1 MIQSQEEIMF
11 LKSIHLKNIRSYVD
25 ERIEFS
31 LGALLIEGDIGSGK
45 STILLAIDFALFG
58 ARANELPASSLLRTG
73 TNRGEV
79 VLEFTVDGKEVE
91 IKRVLEKKGASVTQ
105 TAGYITINGTRKDLM
120 SMGLKSLVF
129 ELLGYP
135 KADIKAGKSMIYRY
149 TVYTPQ
155 EQMKQIML
163 QKPDDRLNTIRAIFN
178 IDKYKRIREN
188 AKAIV
193 RELKKKSSHLDG
205 IAYDLAL
212 KQEKRAE
219 LAKQGEA
226 LCDEEKKKESVYVK
240 IKENLEGKKEEKV
253 RVQEALKKLNALVHE
268 KNVEKARLENEEKML
283 LHINEEIKDTEKKL
297 GQMKSEEECGKNIAE
312 IEKGIPEK
320 EALLKREK
328 ELDEEIKHVRAK
340 LTETDT
346 RKSTCEETMKNI
358 IGLSECPTCRQTVSS
373 EYKEDIR
380 QKEEDK
386 IEKFRK
392 ILVLHTNSLEGLK
405 EELKDVKQKQ
415 DVIVENEKV
424 LIRVKAELASLK
436 DAKES
441 IFKKMQRQG
450 ECGTSI
456 DALKKS
462 IELFDKEIEPLADTE
477 EVYVKVEKEVDILNG
492 EHTVSLAQFEKVK
505 LQLSGIDKEKVA
517 LDKEIDE
524 KIKAKKESESLRE
537 ITNWLNEYF
546 VALMETMEKH
556 IMLSVLRDFDM
567 LFREWFNILMDDD
580 SLQARID
587 MGFTPVIEQNSY
599 ETSYDFLSGGEKTSI
614 ALAYRLALNKVI
626 NDMCEDIK
634 TKSLLI
640 LDEPTDGFSS
650 EQLDKV
656 RDVLLELKLGQTII
670 VSHEEKIESFVDKT
684 IRVVKKDHVSQV
696 II

>member
-1 MIQSQEEIMF
+1 MF

-25 ERIEFS
+25 ERITFS
-31 LGALLIEGDIGSGK
+31 SGALLIEGDIGSGK

-58 ARANELPASSLLRTG
+58 ARANELPASSLLRRG
-73 TNRGEV
+73 ANRGEV
-79 VLEFTVDGKEVE
+79 VLEFTVDGKDVE

-105 TAGYITINGTRKDLM
+105 TAGYIAVNGTRKDLM

-155 EQMKQIML
+155 EQMKQIMM
-163 QKPDDRLNTIRAIFN
+163 QKPDERLNTIRAIFN

-193 RELKKKSSHLDG
+193 RELKKTSSHLDG
-205 IAYDLAL
+205 VAYDLSL
-212 KQEKRAE
+212 KQEKRVE
-219 LAKQGEA
+219 LTSQRKV
-226 LCDEEKKKESVYVK
+226 LSDEEKKKESVYVK
-240 IKENLEGKKEEKV
+240 IKENLESKKEEKV
-253 RVQEALKKLNALVHE
+253 QVQEVLKKLNVLVHE
-268 KNVEKARLENEEKML
+268 KSVEKTRLENEEKMI
-283 LHINEEIKDTEKKL
+283 LHISEEIKDTEKKL
-297 GQMKSEEECGKNIAE
+297 EQMKSQEECEKNITESERVILEKDVFSKME
-312 IEKGIPEK
+312 IEM
-320 EALLKREK
+320 
-328 ELDEEIKHVRAK
+328 DEEIKHVRAK

-346 RKSTCEETMKNI
+346 RKRTCEEMMKNI
-358 IGLSECPTCRQTVSS
+358 MALSECPTCRQIVSS
-373 EYKEDIR
+373 GYKDDIR
-380 QKEEDK
+380 QEEEEK

-392 ILVLHTNSLEGLK
+392 ILVLHTNALEGLK
-405 EELKDVKQKQ
+405 EKLKDVKQKQ
-415 DVIVENEKV
+415 DVIIENEKV

-436 DAKES
+436 DAKEA
-441 IFKKMQRQG
+441 IFARKQKISQ
-450 ECGTSI
+450 CGVSV

-477 EVYVKVEKEVDILNG
+477 ELYVKVEKEVDILNG

-505 LQLSGIDKEKVA
+505 QQLSGIDNETVA
-517 LDKEIDE
+517 LDKEIE
-524 KIKAKKESESLRE
+524 VKIQAKKESGSLKE

-556 IMLSVLRDFDM
+556 VMLSVLRDFDM

-587 MGFTPVIEQNSY
+587 AGFTPVIEQNTY

-626 NDMCEDIK
+626 NDLCEDIK

-684 IRVVKKDHVSQV
+684 IRVVKKDHVSRV